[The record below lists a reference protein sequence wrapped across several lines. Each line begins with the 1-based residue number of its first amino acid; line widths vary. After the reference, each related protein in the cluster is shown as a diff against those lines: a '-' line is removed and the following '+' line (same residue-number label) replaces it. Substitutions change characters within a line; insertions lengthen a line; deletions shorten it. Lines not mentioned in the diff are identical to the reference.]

1 MYQFKVTDAHTEARL
16 IALRDS
22 SGFHHIARA
31 TAAMPSVGTVL
42 HGVDP
47 VSGFQFLLCASTTRV
62 YRVIFEQ
69 INCGPEKSLTSLDH

>member
-1 MYQFKVTDAHTEARL
+1 MYQFQVTDAHSEARL
-16 IALRDS
+16 ITLRDG
-22 SGFHHIARA
+22 SGLHHIARA

-47 VSGFQFLLCASTTRV
+47 VSGFQFLLCVATTRV

-69 INCGPEKSLTSLDH
+69 INCGEDLSLTRLRQ